1 MANLPPFSLDPDL
14 MIGKALASSKNHGF
28 LARGFGVS
36 DSPQPSIFSY
46 ERRDVNS
53 KCCDQLM
60 HPTSSVRR
68 QRLHA
73 GPSGLSLPAAP
84 ALTSPNATEHLAR
97 ATHRSEC
104 FTMF

>member
-46 ERRDVNS
+46 GRRDINS
-53 KCCDQLM
+53 KCCNQPM
-60 HPTSSVRR
+60 HSTSSVRQ
-68 QRLHA
+68 QRLRA
-73 GPSGLSLPAAP
+73 GPSGLSLPAR
-84 ALTSPNATEHLAR
+84 TSPNGTEHLAG
-97 ATHRSEC
+97 ATHCSKC